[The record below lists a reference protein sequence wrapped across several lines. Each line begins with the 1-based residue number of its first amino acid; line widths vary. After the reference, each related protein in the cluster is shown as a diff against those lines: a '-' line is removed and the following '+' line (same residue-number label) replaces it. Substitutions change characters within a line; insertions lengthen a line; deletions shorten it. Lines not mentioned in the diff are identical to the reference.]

1 MKASK
6 RVLFATA
13 MLPVIFSTW
22 WIWAQQ
28 AQARQLGLG
37 NQMTPA
43 YSAPNY
49 SPVFPNYHQAP
60 VIGGFAPNTPPPT
73 YEPTPSYQ
81 PTPYPQY
88 LAPGSTGN
96 ASRFNP
102 PQ

>member
-1 MKASK
+1 MKASR
-6 RVLFATA
+6 RVLFAVA
-13 MLPVIFSTW
+13 LPLVVFSLW
-22 WIWAQQ
+22 WASARPAQ
-28 AQARQLGLG
+28 AQQLGLG

-49 SPVFPNYHQAP
+49 SPVFPSYQQAP
-60 VIGGFAPNTPPPT
+60 VIGGFAPNSPPPT
-73 YEPTPSYQ
+73 YEPPSYQ

-88 LAPGSTGN
+88 LAPGSTGT